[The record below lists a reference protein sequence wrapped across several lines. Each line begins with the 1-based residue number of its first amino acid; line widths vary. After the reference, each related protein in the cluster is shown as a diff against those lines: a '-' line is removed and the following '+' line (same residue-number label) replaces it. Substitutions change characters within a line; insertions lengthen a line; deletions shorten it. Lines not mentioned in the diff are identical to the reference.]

1 MEARIF
7 DSYDILFV
15 GYTVFRGTFDRLYAF
30 GGVSHR
36 GSTLL
41 GLATTCS
48 LPTMFEGIVVP
59 FMDVYGRHSIV
70 HDGCPRFRHYR
81 IRELVERN
89 GISQYSLPSTTRP
102 PQPVADGEGTFAKN
116 PAFNTGGSKRRTC
129 HFLGRAI
136 AELYNSQWLVSL
148 EIEIQDSLFL
158 VVVVHHISVT
168 HQK

>member
-7 DSYDILFV
+7 DGYDILFV
-15 GYTVFRGTFDRLYAF
+15 GYTVFRGTFGRLYAF

-59 FMDVYGRHSIV
+59 FMYVYGRHSIV

-89 GISQYSLPSTTRP
+89 GISQYSLPSTTGP
-102 PQPVADGEGTFAKN
+102 PQPRVQVWPMAKEHL
-116 PAFNTGGSKRRTC
+116 RRTQPSTQEEA
-129 HFLGRAI
+129 RE
-136 AELYNSQWLVSL
+136 ELATFWEELSQSYIIVGGLYLW
-148 EIEIQDSLFL
+148 
-158 VVVVHHISVT
+158 
-168 HQK
+168 K